1 MQVFAAKQTCFT
13 TGDKLGKMKGD
24 TLAIRQNL
32 HRQLELATGFSVAC
46 SNSIT
51 VYYNC
56 FWTGCISH
64 VMPEISK

>member
-32 HRQLELATGFSVAC
+32 HRHAAGACYRFFISLQQL
-46 SNSIT
+46 T

-64 VMPEISK
+64 VMPKIS

>member
-32 HRQLELATGFSVAC
+32 HRQLELATGFSVAI
-46 SNSIT
+46 NSILQLLLDRL
-51 VYYNC
+51 
-56 FWTGCISH
+56 H
-64 VMPEISK
+64 LPRHA

>member
-1 MQVFAAKQTCFT
+1 MQVFAAKQTSFT

-46 SNSIT
+46 RN
-51 VYYNC
+51 
-56 FWTGCISH
+56 
-64 VMPEISK
+64 